1 MGQYDALFTPLSI
14 RNMTIRN
21 RIMSTSHAPA
31 YDEDGMPGERYQRY
45 HEEKA
50 KGGIGLTMFGGSSG
64 VSFESKV
71 DWGQLSLASDRVIP
85 YLQQFSER
93 IHGHGAK
100 LMIQMAFM
108 GKKIQW
114 DQGEWFIPLGP
125 SRPRERWHAQYAK
138 EVEDWDIA
146 RIVRAFGQA
155 ARRAKQGGLDGC
167 EISAHANQILDV
179 FWSPRHNRRTD
190 KYGGSF
196 ENRMRLGREVMEEM
210 RKQVGE
216 DFVIGIRMSGAE
228 LVEEGMEP
236 EECRAT
242 AAYYAR
248 EGLVDFLN
256 ISAGSIM
263 TRMSHSK
270 ITPNMSWPVAPY
282 LHLASAI
289 KAEVDIPVF
298 HATRIQDPATAAR
311 AIEDG
316 HIDMV
321 AMTRAHIADPY
332 FVEKLRE
339 GREDDI
345 RQCVGAS
352 YCLDR
357 LYTGGGALCIQN
369 AATGRERTMPH
380 KISKGPNGAK
390 KVVVIGGGPGGME
403 AARVSAE
410 RGHDVVLFEG
420 TDRMGGQINLATKI
434 GHRENLSG
442 VTRWLESQTRKLPV
456 DLRMQTMATAE
467 VVKAE
472 APDLVIVATGGR
484 PNPGR
489 FHDSA
494 LVATGQDILSG
505 RVAPGETVLVYDDQN
520 DHQGVSVAEYLA
532 ERGARVELVT
542 PDWMTAS
549 KLGPTN
555 RPIHIRN
562 LHARGVVM
570 TPDLRLEGVE
580 AEGNRIVAVLH
591 NDYSEA
597 DEERLVDQVVVEH
610 GTLPNEELYFAL
622 RPDSANLG
630 EVDFDALL
638 EGRPQEIAT
647 NPAGAYRLFRIGDAV
662 TSRNIH
668 AAIYD
673 ALRLCK
679 DF

>member
-1 MGQYDALFTPLSI
+1 
-14 RNMTIRN
+14 
-21 RIMSTSHAPA
+21 
-31 YDEDGMPGERYQRY
+31 
-45 HEEKA
+45 
-50 KGGIGLTMFGGSSG
+50 
-64 VSFESKV
+64 
-71 DWGQLSLASDRVIP
+71 
-85 YLQQFSER
+85 
-93 IHGHGAK
+93 
-100 LMIQMAFM
+100 
-108 GKKIQW
+108 
-114 DQGEWFIPLGP
+114 
-125 SRPRERWHAQYAK
+125 
-138 EVEDWDIA
+138 
-146 RIVRAFGQA
+146 
-155 ARRAKQGGLDGC
+155 
-167 EISAHANQILDV
+167 
-179 FWSPRHNRRTD
+179 
-190 KYGGSF
+190 
-196 ENRMRLGREVMEEM
+196 
-210 RKQVGE
+210 
-216 DFVIGIRMSGAE
+216 
-228 LVEEGMEP
+228 
-236 EECRAT
+236 
-242 AAYYAR
+242 
-248 EGLVDFLN
+248 
-256 ISAGSIM
+256 
-263 TRMSHSK
+263 
-270 ITPNMSWPVAPY
+270 
-282 LHLASAI
+282 
-289 KAEVDIPVF
+289 
-298 HATRIQDPATAAR
+298 
-311 AIEDG
+311 
-316 HIDMV
+316 
-321 AMTRAHIADPY
+321 
-332 FVEKLRE
+332 
-339 GREDDI
+339 
-345 RQCVGAS
+345 
-352 YCLDR
+352 
-357 LYTGGGALCIQN
+357 
-369 AATGRERTMPH
+369 
-380 KISKGPNGAK
+380 
-390 KVVVIGGGPGGME
+390 
-403 AARVSAE
+403 
-410 RGHDVVLFEG
+410 VLFEG

-456 DLRMQTMATAE
+456 ALRMQTMATAE

-489 FHDSA
+489 FRDSA